1 MKLREVEQEAHTYPR
16 AHTKATDA
24 GSEPCAK
31 GIRRA
36 EGVVG
41 KVWGVQWP
49 SSTRGLVRPGPKMG
63 RRDVT
68 GQQIGA
74 CALQLG
80 LLSAADIYN
89 CA

>member
-1 MKLREVEQEAHTYPR
+1 MAV
-16 AHTKATDA
+16 TKA
-24 GSEPCAK
+24 E

-49 SSTRGLVRPGPKMG
+49 SSSRGLVRPGPKMG

-68 GQQIGA
+68 GQQIA
-74 CALQLG
+74 WALQLG